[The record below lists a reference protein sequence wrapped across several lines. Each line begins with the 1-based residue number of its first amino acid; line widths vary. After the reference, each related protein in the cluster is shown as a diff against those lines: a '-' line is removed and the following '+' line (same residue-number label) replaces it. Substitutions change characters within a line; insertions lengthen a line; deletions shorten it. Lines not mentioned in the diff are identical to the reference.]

1 MIEKKKYLLY
11 NSYHGGVD
19 NMYNDYYTDNVN
31 IENEDHNN
39 KNNSKIRKFCFIAIT
54 LLIILAII
62 ALVIKLCSNNKKSD
76 NNDVNVTVIID
87 KNNLSLE
94 VGEQINLNAHVINTS
109 EINPIIIWKSDDPE
123 VVDVTDG
130 GLITANKEGSTII
143 RASYGDIQAQCSVT
157 VTPKSSEIQ
166 SLKIISGN
174 IVLNK
179 GQGILLQIEILPE
192 KVKTE
197 DLIFT
202 SANNSIATVSEQGY
216 INGIN
221 VGTTTITVKT
231 TSGLS
236 DSITVTITET
246 VKNIEPNSLK
256 INGISNE
263 LEVGKKA
270 EILYEILPTNAT
282 NKNITWTSSNSSI
295 ATVNA
300 NGIVTGIKAGTCT
313 ITATTYNNIKASY
326 IITVK
331 DSKNE
336 TSNEYFT
343 ISSSYNN
350 TKNIATLLVV
360 AKSDIGLSKLK
371 YCRFKYN
378 SSKTTCNPDKE
389 IAISNKNSFTTSL
402 EFTNIDSSDRV
413 CAVLYY
419 KHGSD
424 SLKKCVF
431 LEKRSWELY

>member
-1 MIEKKKYLLY
+1 
-11 NSYHGGVD
+11 
-19 NMYNDYYTDNVN
+19 MYNDYYTDNVN

-157 VTPKSSEIQ
+157 VTSKTSEIEAQPQ

-192 KVKTE
+192 KLKTE

-202 SANNSIATVSEQGY
+202 SSNNSIATVSEKGY
-216 INGIN
+216 VDGIN

-236 DSITVTITET
+236 DSITVNVIET

-256 INGISNE
+256 IKGLSNE
-263 LEVGKKA
+263 LEVGKTA
-270 EILYEILPTNAT
+270 EVLYEILPTDAT
-282 NKNITWTSSNSSI
+282 NKNITWTSSNSSV

-313 ITATTYNNIKASY
+313 ITASTYNNIKDSY
-326 IITVK
+326 TITVK
-331 DSKNE
+331 STKNE
-336 TSNEYFT
+336 TVQGT
-343 ISSSYNN
+343 KKPILITASSVIQSTSTALFIYM
-350 TKNIATLLVV
+350 

-371 YCRFKYN
+371 YCRFKY
-378 SSKTTCNPDKE
+378 SSSMTTCTPDKE
-389 IAISNKNSFTTSL
+389 ISL
-402 EFTNIDSSDRV
+402 ENKTDVKGTLKFTDFDANDKICTIVYDKEGNASIKHCIYLIHRELGSSP
-413 CAVLYY
+413 LPGTPY
-419 KHGSD
+419 
-424 SLKKCVF
+424 
-431 LEKRSWELY
+431 

>member
-1 MIEKKKYLLY
+1 
-11 NSYHGGVD
+11 
-19 NMYNDYYTDNVN
+19 MYNNYFKDD
-31 IENEDHNN
+31 ENN
-39 KNNSKIRKFCFIAIT
+39 KTKNSANNKIKKIILIAVIVCIILVIAFLGFKVWESIKNNNNINNS
-54 LLIILAII
+54 
-62 ALVIKLCSNNKKSD
+62 
-76 NNDVNVTVIID
+76 NDV
-87 KNNLSLE
+87 SLNATLTISE
-94 VGEQINLNAHVINTS
+94 NDIVLKVGEQISLSAYVLNVT
-109 EINPIIIWKSDDPE
+109 EDNPIITWKSDDPE
-123 VVDVTDG
+123 IVDVTDD

-295 ATVNA
+295 ATIDV

-343 ISSSYNN
+343 ISSSYNS

-419 KHGSD
+419 KNGSD